1 MIFRRGSYQLPST
14 LVLSSFN
21 SGEAVR
27 QSSHLVI
34 LSGKDDSLWGQAVE
48 FFKSAFALL
57 GFFGT
62 LCTRPA
68 TKSKISARASKDLN
82 TESPPNYSHPERQ
95 SSSANQP
102 SFHSASLELFARD
115 LLRNQRFRLGLR
127 TVIRYI

>member
-34 LSGKDDSLWGQAVE
+34 LSGKYDSLWGQAVE

-82 TESPPNYSHPERQ
+82 TESPPNYSHPER
-95 SSSANQP
+95 
-102 SFHSASLELFARD
+102 
-115 LLRNQRFRLGLR
+115 
-127 TVIRYI
+127 TK